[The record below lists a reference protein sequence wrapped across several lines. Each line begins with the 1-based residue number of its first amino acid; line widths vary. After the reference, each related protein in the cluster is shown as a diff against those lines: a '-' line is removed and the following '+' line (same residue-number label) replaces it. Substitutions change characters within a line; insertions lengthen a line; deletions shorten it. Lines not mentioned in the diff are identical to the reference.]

1 MVAVALAIFAV
12 LLASIAAVGLAGWLL
27 VRAARARIEEQDRIA
42 ARVEETFSGPRL
54 AREERKADEQ
64 RSCDP

>member
-1 MVAVALAIFAV
+1 MFAVALAIFAV

-42 ARVEETFSGPRL
+42 AQVAEAFS
-54 AREERKADEQ
+54 ARQASADSSATASATDPER
-64 RSCDP
+64 